1 MAEETKERSKNE
13 VAGAAGKTK
22 KLKKKKSRPS
32 NCAQSNK
39 RIRRKDWYYRDGKYF
54 ANKQCFKL
62 YVEQAAE
69 KADKAKEAA
78 KAAAVSAG
86 AEAKPVGE

>member
-1 MAEETKERSKNE
+1 MSEETKEPNKKVE
-13 VAGAAGKTK
+13 AIVAVEPK

-54 ANKQCFKL
+54 ANKQCFRL
-62 YVEQAAE
+62 HVEQELE
-69 KADKAKEAA
+69 KANKAKEAA
-78 KAAAVSAG
+78 QAAAATAEVKSAG
-86 AEAKPVGE
+86 E